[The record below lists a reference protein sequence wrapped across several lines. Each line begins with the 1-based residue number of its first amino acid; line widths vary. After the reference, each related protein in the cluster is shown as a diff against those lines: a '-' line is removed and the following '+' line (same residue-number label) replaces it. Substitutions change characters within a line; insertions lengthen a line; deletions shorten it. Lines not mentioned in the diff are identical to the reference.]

1 MTRSQLD
8 SRNSADRDLTI
19 FERTV
24 HLYNNPN
31 WKPTSFAF
39 PDLHEKFNI
48 PMNLSLPED
57 ADQLTPE
64 NAKKQL
70 CDLLSQYKKSDANWR
85 QSGNGKGNKATSG
98 QRVRV
103 RLTGTQYTADP
114 IQGASDED
122 PVEEYSDE
130 DDGCRGLGIIS
141 GKVKKIKSKEG
152 IRVPNIGWRKIHN
165 SNNSNLFLDIEIDP
179 IFYFV
184 HSYACDT
191 VDKKFVTGVL
201 NYGQSFDVMIEADN
215 VFGTQFHPEKSQLAG
230 LQILKNFYED
240 NSSFLVK

>member
-1 MTRSQLD
+1 MKNL
-8 SRNSADRDLTI
+8 NS
-19 FERTV
+19 
-24 HLYNNPN
+24 
-31 WKPTSFAF
+31 TSFS
-39 PDLHEKFNI
+39 DTIIELVKLRKI
-48 PMNLSLPED
+48 SLLGICLGM
-57 ADQLTPE
+57 QL
-64 NAKKQL
+64 L
-70 CDLLSQYKKSDANWR
+70 Y
-85 QSGNGKGNKATSG
+85 
-98 QRVRV
+98 
-103 RLTGTQYTADP
+103 
-114 IQGASDED
+114 
-122 PVEEYSDE
+122 EYSDE

>member
-1 MTRSQLD
+1 MTTKKPIGIIDYGSGNLQSIINALD
-8 SRNSADRDLTI
+8 YLKIPNEIVDNS
-19 FERTV
+19 
-24 HLYNNPN
+24 
-31 WKPTSFAF
+31 K
-39 PDLHEKFNI
+39 
-48 PMNLSLPED
+48 NLSLFEKVILPGVGSFEYAMKNLNSTSFSD
-57 ADQLTPE
+57 TIIELVKWRKISLLGICLGMQL
-64 NAKKQL
+64 L
-70 CDLLSQYKKSDANWR
+70 Y
-85 QSGNGKGNKATSG
+85 
-98 QRVRV
+98 
-103 RLTGTQYTADP
+103 
-114 IQGASDED
+114 
-122 PVEEYSDE
+122 EYSDE

-165 SNNSNLFLDIEIDP
+165 SNNSNLFSDIEIDP

>member
-1 MTRSQLD
+1 MTTKKPIGIIDYGSGNLQSIINALD
-8 SRNSADRDLTI
+8 YLKIPNEIVDNS
-19 FERTV
+19 
-24 HLYNNPN
+24 
-31 WKPTSFAF
+31 K
-39 PDLHEKFNI
+39 
-48 PMNLSLPED
+48 NLSLFEKVILPGVGSFEYAMNNLNSTSFSD
-57 ADQLTPE
+57 TIIELVKLRKISLLGICLGMQL
-64 NAKKQL
+64 L
-70 CDLLSQYKKSDANWR
+70 Y
-85 QSGNGKGNKATSG
+85 
-98 QRVRV
+98 
-103 RLTGTQYTADP
+103 
-114 IQGASDED
+114 
-122 PVEEYSDE
+122 EYSDE

-165 SNNSNLFLDIEIDP
+165 SNNSNLFSDIEIDP